1 MQSDKEAIN
10 LGLPPRPT
18 SPSNSNK
25 TNVENTEES
34 QDTSQA
40 GINSLSSLKNKNT
53 YLRKA
58 FTLTA
63 KLLTQQME
71 SNVKQSISD
80 NTYAKLT
87 GLSDELSNATA
98 ILLTLPEQEVSQT
111 TLTDM
116 LKQAEKYD
124 TTFSTI
130 SEQYLNFCSLKASQ
144 MPTPHNSN
152 KAGVTFAES
161 ATYNSD
167 EDEDESTDC
176 NIDAAP
182 VIKFQPLKLPR
193 LSGDPSSQTEL
204 MSFMDWLNLFM
215 LSVTKINSKALKQAY
230 LLQSLDP
237 PAADLV
243 RQIPCSDTGFDSS
256 LKILSQNFGNVKK
269 NIQLSIKR
277 LVEYQPKP
285 IQQGTATSVAYRKK
299 LDRAPFIIQKCV

>member
-10 LGLPPRPT
+10 LGLPPPPRPI

-25 TNVENTEES
+25 SNVENTEDS

-80 NTYAKLT
+80 STYAKLT

-130 SEQYLNFCSLKASQ
+130 SEQSRSSCS
-144 MPTPHNSN
+144 
-152 KAGVTFAES
+152 
-161 ATYNSD
+161 
-167 EDEDESTDC
+167 
-176 NIDAAP
+176 
-182 VIKFQPLKLPR
+182 
-193 LSGDPSSQTEL
+193 
-204 MSFMDWLNLFM
+204 
-215 LSVTKINSKALKQAY
+215 KI
-230 LLQSLDP
+230 
-237 PAADLV
+237 
-243 RQIPCSDTGFDSS
+243 
-256 LKILSQNFGNVKK
+256 
-269 NIQLSIKR
+269 
-277 LVEYQPKP
+277 
-285 IQQGTATSVAYRKK
+285 
-299 LDRAPFIIQKCV
+299 